1 STSDQQ
7 STRDYPHFSG
17 EHHNGPLSVASS
29 SSASVTASASASAA
43 VTAKMYHSSAVAAY
57 TDLAA
62 AGSAASAGV
71 GVGVSGYHHQQAV
84 NAPVYVPS
92 NRQYNHVAAHFGSAA
107 AAQNPWPTDSFGSPH
122 AQLPAQFYTQN
133 AAVMMGS
140 WRSAHDPTGFQRYS
154 PYESAMDFQFGEGRE
169 CVNCGAISTP
179 LWRRDGTGHYLCNA
193 CGLYHKMNG
202 MNRPLIKPSKRLV
215 SATATRRLGLCC
227 TNCGTRTT
235 TLWRR
240 NNDGEPVCNAC
251 GLYYKLHGVNR
262 PLAMRKDGIQTR
274 KRKPKKTGSGPT
286 GGAGGTGSGAGSSST
301 LDSIKECKEEHDLK
315 PSLSL
320 ERHSLGKLHS
330 DLKSSSST
338 SSSLMGQ
345 HLAQQQQQTGHQQ
358 QHQHQ
363 QSQQQQAGHQQCFPH
378 YGQTAT
384 QQQTQHQQHAH
395 GMTSASAQS
404 QLNARQLHGAGG
416 SQLYTPS
423 SSSGGGS
430 ASAYTSHSAE
440 TPTLSNGT
448 PSPHYQHHHHHLAGS
463 HGHHVTAAAHH
474 HLQAA
479 AAAAA
484 YGVKTE
490 ASATNYDYVNNC
502 YFGGSF
508 GALGGAASTAAM
520 AGGAASELAGYHHQH
535 NVIQAAKLMAT
546 S

>member
-1 STSDQQ
+1 MGILLSDGDSTSDQQ

-17 EHHNGPLSVASS
+17 DYQNVTLSAAPAS
-29 SSASVTASASASAA
+29 TSASASATHDAA
-43 VTAKMYHSSAVAAY
+43 VKMYHSSAVAAY

-71 GVGVSGYHHQQAV
+71 GVGVSGYHQQAV

-107 AAQNPWPTDSFGSPH
+107 AQNAWTTEGFGSAH
-122 AQLPAQFYTQN
+122 AQFYSPN

-140 WRSAHDPTGFQRYS
+140 WRSAYDPSGFQRSS

-202 MNRPLIKPSKRLV
+202 MNRPLIKPSKRL
-215 SATATRRLGLCC
+215 TATRRMGLCC

-274 KRKPKKTGSGPT
+274 KRKPKKTGSGSA
-286 GGAGGTGSGAGSSST
+286 GGAGAGSGTGST
-301 LDSIKECKEEHDLK
+301 LEAIKECKEEHDLK

-320 ERHSLGKLHS
+320 ERHSLSKLHT
-330 DLKSSSST
+330 DMKSST
-338 SSSLMGQ
+338 SSDDAAAAPATWHSMTPSSGQ
-345 HLAQQQQQTGHQQ
+345 AQL
-358 QHQHQ
+358 
-363 QSQQQQAGHQQCFPH
+363 S
-378 YGQTAT
+378 
-384 QQQTQHQQHAH
+384 
-395 GMTSASAQS
+395 
-404 QLNARQLHGAGG
+404 ARQLHGAAGT
-416 SQLYTPS
+416 QLYTPG
-423 SSSGGGS
+423 SSSGGAS

-440 TPTLSNGT
+440 TPALSNGT
-448 PSPHYQHHHHHLAGS
+448 PSPHYQHHHHLGGS
-463 HGHHVTAAAHH
+463 HGHHVTAAAAHH
-474 HLQAA
+474 HFHAA
-479 AAAAA
+479 AAVAA

-502 YFGGSF
+502 YFGGTF
-508 GALGGAASTAAM
+508 GALGGAATTTAM

>member
-1 STSDQQ
+1 
-7 STRDYPHFSG
+7 
-17 EHHNGPLSVASS
+17 
-29 SSASVTASASASAA
+29 
-43 VTAKMYHSSAVAAY
+43 MYHSSAVAAY
-57 TDLAA
+57 TDL

-107 AAQNPWPTDSFGSPH
+107 AAQNAWTTDSFGSAH

-140 WRSAHDPTGFQRYS
+140 WRSAYDPTGFQRSS

-202 MNRPLIKPSKRLV
+202 MNRPLIKPSKRL
-215 SATATRRLGLCC
+215 TATRRLGLCC

-274 KRKPKKTGSGPT
+274 KRKPKKTGSGS
-286 GGAGGTGSGAGSSST
+286 AGGTGAGAGAGAV
-301 LDSIKECKEEHDLK
+301 LESIKECKEEHDIK

-320 ERHSLGKLHS
+320 ERHSHSLSKLHT
-330 DLKSSSST
+330 DLKSSSS
-338 SSSLMGQ
+338 SAGLMGQ
-345 HLAQQQQQTGHQQ
+345 HHVQQQQQQQ
-358 QHQHQ
+358 QHQQAAHQ
-363 QSQQQQAGHQQCFPH
+363 QQQQAHQQCFPH
-378 YGQTAT
+378 YGQAASQA
-384 QQQTQHQQHAH
+384 QQQAQHQQHGH
-395 GMTSASAQS
+395 GMSTPTAQS
-404 QLNARQLHGAGG
+404 QLSARQIHGATG
-416 SQLYTPS
+416 SQLYTPGS
-423 SSSGGGS
+423 SAAGAGSG
-430 ASAYTSHSAE
+430 ASAYTSHSVE
-440 TPTLSNGT
+440 TPSLSNGT
-448 PSPHYQHHHHHLAGS
+448 PSPHYQHHHHLGSS
-463 HGHHVTAAAHH
+463 HGHHVAAAAHH
-474 HLQAA
+474 HLHAA

-490 ASATNYDYVNNC
+490 ATATNYDYVNNC